1 MFTTHFKMTDHPFS
15 ERVPIHG
22 ILRDERMTQ
31 GTARL
36 NSISHHATLA
46 LITGDEGVGKSS
58 LIRLFMDSLGKNR
71 YHPVYIHLTHLNAPS
86 FLKILVSTMGEL
98 PAWGKHKVLLQIL
111 KKTKSNDITTIFLI
125 DEAHLLAPDAL
136 IDLRLL
142 VSSAI
147 EDTDRLKMVLI
158 GHSEIKKEL
167 RRSCH
172 TAFAQRITVRYH
184 IPPLALSQTHQY
196 IDFHMRRV
204 GCSEKIFETEVKN
217 DIHEYARGVPR
228 LINNLATACLLN
240 SAANN
245 SQKVTSAILAQ
256 SLDEFQIF

>member
-111 KKTKSNDITTIFLI
+111 T
-125 DEAHLLAPDAL
+125 H
-136 IDLRLL
+136 
-142 VSSAI
+142 V
-147 EDTDRLKMVLI
+147 
-158 GHSEIKKEL
+158 
-167 RRSCH
+167 
-172 TAFAQRITVRYH
+172 YH
-184 IPPLALSQTHQY
+184 Y
-196 IDFHMRRV
+196 
-204 GCSEKIFETEVKN
+204 
-217 DIHEYARGVPR
+217 
-228 LINNLATACLLN
+228 
-240 SAANN
+240 
-245 SQKVTSAILAQ
+245 
-256 SLDEFQIF
+256 